1 MSDIL
6 NLSVKDDTLNNII
19 SGNPY
24 YIDIKGSVNIC
35 TIRCGQ
41 TIEECNEVRFSTM
54 TNYGKI
60 LVLNTDQNSKSKSKC
75 RIKLAFD
82 TNNDTTSINGTGN
95 YNFEKA
101 FITVPSLHKLNG
113 QIYDMETFLLFSSTQ
128 KNGNILYVCICT
140 FSNGTSTV
148 QKGDSKLLNYKLMNE
163 LFSKNVV
170 PDIYGTNQIKGRP
183 NPIDLSN
190 FIPPLG
196 LRNFY
201 DYTHPANVKVNFRI
215 HQEIMNVSNDV
226 LTTLRSK
233 LTPGN
238 LYTDFKLAISQT
250 INPFEGL
257 FFYFSED
264 LTNRYKSLK
273 NSNNDSDNV
282 NKENK
287 ESFDDISKEIVREQ
301 ENHEKE
307 VEFKKLD
314 NTDKDLKGSIENNND
329 DIDDSKKEQ
338 FADQEENIDDQ
349 PEAITNNTAIYL
361 FFIIAFLLVAN
372 CFNTYF
378 INNIFT
384 PSNGVSEKDL
394 PNYLNELSDS
404 NMSKLIGTKF
414 KFYFNIFLQTLFS
427 LILSIFIPIYITLNN
442 SNSSTKSVYGI
453 IVFLLILILFNVITI
468 IYLNFNYF
476 ICNIKGVYDKDFSQK
491 QNYLFGYIKDKMYQG
506 NMKQIILNSI
516 KYTFSNNYDELLRF
530 SPSEEC
536 TDTMTGGGHE
546 NKKEESSN
554 NSNNSIN
561 SKTDIN
567 KKMNPVPGSNLNNIN
582 NEKRIYDAK
591 SKMSELLNSPSL
603 ENIFKLFDL
612 DIVKKRFEENPKW
625 SGNLKSYLFLL
636 LLFFII
642 GSVLDLTFISK
653 SNMKGINFLVSLL
666 IVIVSYV
673 PLIFSFAIIGSVISN
688 NNTIRIII
696 LTLSGIS
703 LILSIFGMPFIKSS
717 INENWVFWI
726 VIICLFLN
734 ILLSIIGKLISN
746 KKLLSGKDES
756 DDNGDGNRN
765 GALQA
770 SAPELQEEIL
780 ILKSQLD
787 HERSK
792 RMLYEEEL
800 EKYAERSKGDSND
813 NGTEIVPPILSKNI
827 NNLKNKLAEK
837 NKNIEKLKDSIS
849 NLLGI
854 LKKYRINI
862 TEQYL
867 TTIIDI
873 LNKKY
878 DKDSLGDKIP
888 NKEVIL
894 NLLEKIK
901 NNKINHYELEK
912 ALQHLEDKNPS
923 QYNDIINYF
932 EKLKEYIAKY
942 PINKN

>member
-6 NLSVKDDTLNNII
+6 NLSVKDETLNNII

-41 TIEECNEVRFSTM
+41 NIEECNEVRFSTM

-60 LVLNTDQNSKSKSKC
+60 LVLNPNQNSKSKSKC
-75 RIKLAFD
+75 SIKLAFD
-82 TNNDTTSINGTGN
+82 TNNDTTGINGTGN

-101 FITVPSLHKLNG
+101 FITVPSFHKLNG

-148 QKGDSKLLNYKLMNE
+148 QPGDSKLLNYKLINE
-163 LFSKNVV
+163 LFSKNAV

-183 NPIDLSN
+183 NPVDLSN

-201 DYTHPANVKVNFRI
+201 DYTHPSNVRVNFRI

-238 LYTDFKLAISQT
+238 VYTDFKLAISQT

-273 NSNNDSDNV
+273 NNDNSKNE
-282 NKENK
+282 NKEN
-287 ESFDDISKEIVREQ
+287 FDDISKEIVKDQ
-301 ENHEKE
+301 EEHEKE

-314 NTDKDLKGSIENNND
+314 NIDKESKEDIKENNKDDLDENDKDKEKEKEKF
-329 DIDDSKKEQ
+329 IDE
-338 FADQEENIDDQ
+338 
-349 PEAITNNTAIYL
+349 PETITNNNAIYL
-361 FFIIAFLLVAN
+361 FFIIAFLFIVN

-384 PSNGVSEKDL
+384 PSNGISDENL
-394 PNYLNELSDS
+394 PNCLTELSDS
-404 NMSKLIGTKF
+404 NMSALIGTKF
-414 KFYFNIFLQTLFS
+414 KFYFNIFLQAIFS
-427 LILSIFIPIYITLNN
+427 LILSIFIPIYITLHN
-442 SNSSTKSVYGI
+442 SNSSTKNVYI
-453 IVFLLILILFNVITI
+453 IIIFFLVLVLFNVITI
-468 IYLNFNYF
+468 IYLNFNYI
-476 ICNIKGVYDKDFSQK
+476 ICNIKGTYDKDFSQK

-506 NMKQIILNSI
+506 SIMQIISNSF

-530 SPSEEC
+530 SESDEC
-536 TDTMTGGGHE
+536 IDNMTGGGE
-546 NKKEESSN
+546 GIKEEKTN
-554 NSNNSIN
+554 NSKSE
-561 SKTDIN
+561 TP
-567 KKMNPVPGSNLNNIN
+567 KKYNPVPGSSLNNIN
-582 NEKRIYDAK
+582 NEKRISEAK
-591 SKMSELLNSPSL
+591 SELSDLSKSPL
-603 ENIFKLFDL
+603 KNIFKLFSL

-642 GSVLDLTFISK
+642 GSILDLTFISK
-653 SNMKGINFLVSLL
+653 SNMKGVNFLVSLL

-673 PLIFSFAIIGSVISN
+673 PLIFSFATIGSFIAN
-688 NNTIRIII
+688 DNTIKIII
-696 LTLSGIS
+696 LILSGIS

-717 INENWVFWI
+717 LNENWVFWV
-726 VIICLFLN
+726 VIACFILN
-734 ILLSIIGKLISN
+734 IFLIIIGKIMKNRESM
-746 KKLLSGKDES
+746 SGKDES
-756 DDNGDGNRN
+756 DDNGDGSSDGNRN
-765 GALQA
+765 GVLQA
-770 SAPELQEEIL
+770 SAPELQEEIF

-800 EKYAERSKGDSND
+800 EKYAGRSKGESIG
-813 NGTEIVPPILSKNI
+813 NGIETVPAILSENI
-827 NNLKNKLAEK
+827 NNLKKKLDKK
-837 NKNIEKLKDSIS
+837 NENIVKLKGSIS
-849 NLLGI
+849 NLVGI
-854 LKKYRINI
+854 LKKYRLNI

-867 TTIIDI
+867 TTISNI
-873 LNKKY
+873 LENKY
-878 DKDSLGDKIP
+878 DIDSLKDEETRKQS
-888 NKEVIL
+888 IL
-894 NLLEKIK
+894 NLLNKIT
-901 NNKINHYELEK
+901 NNKIENDELKEELKRLK
-912 ALQHLEDKNPS
+912 AANEPI
-923 QYNDIINYF
+923 YNDIINYF
-932 EKLKEYIAKY
+932 KNFKTYIEEYKSK
-942 PINKN
+942 IN